1 MKYTKMGIYG
11 NLPNMAD
18 LLNKFIIYTRKNIL
32 MSVDSSISSDLVLT
46 YSNILYKAINKMNFE
61 QNDFPA
67 SKDLDEF
74 EEYYDGELSVWK

>member
-32 MSVDSSISSDLVLT
+32 MSVDSSI
-46 YSNILYKAINKMNFE
+46 I
-61 QNDFPA
+61 
-67 SKDLDEF
+67 
-74 EEYYDGELSVWK
+74 